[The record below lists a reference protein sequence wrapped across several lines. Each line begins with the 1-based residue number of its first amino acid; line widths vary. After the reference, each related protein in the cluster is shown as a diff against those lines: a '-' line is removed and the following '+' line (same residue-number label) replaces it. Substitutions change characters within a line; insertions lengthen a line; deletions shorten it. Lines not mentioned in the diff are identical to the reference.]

1 MQMQQMMRG
10 MNMGAGG
17 SGGGA
22 NPFATLMGPGGMGG
36 MGGMGGGGAN
46 PFASMM
52 GGGGGGAGTGA
63 SALPPEERFRVQLEK
78 LRDMGFPDQQAN
90 VAALQATSGNLDA
103 AIDRLLSG
111 I

>member
-17 SGGGA
+17 SGAGA
-22 NPFATLMGPGGMGG
+22 NPFATMMGPGGMGG
-36 MGGMGGGGAN
+36 MGGMAGGGAN

-52 GGGGGGAGTGA
+52 GGGAGTGA

-90 VAALQATSGNLDA
+90 IAALQATSGNLDA

>member
-22 NPFATLMGPGGMGG
+22 NPFATMMGPGGMGG
-36 MGGMGGGGAN
+36 MGGMAGGGAN

-52 GGGGGGAGTGA
+52 GGGAGTGA

-90 VAALQATSGNLDA
+90 IAALQATSGNLDA